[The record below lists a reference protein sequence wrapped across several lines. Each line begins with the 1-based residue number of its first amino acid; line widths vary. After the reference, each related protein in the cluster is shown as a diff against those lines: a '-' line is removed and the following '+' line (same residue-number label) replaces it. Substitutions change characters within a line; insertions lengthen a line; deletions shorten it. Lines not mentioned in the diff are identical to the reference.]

1 MSRRSHAFTLAVL
14 LLTAGLHAA
23 DDAPPEGF
31 RRFLPRGR
39 IPSIDSPEF
48 VPASKAEISPDAW
61 VLGVV
66 MGGQAKAYD
75 LNLLTQHEVVNDR
88 MGNEPIAAVW

>member
-1 MSRRSHAFTLAVL
+1 VTRSPQAVALALVL
-14 LLTAGLHAA
+14 VAASLPAA

-39 IPSIDSPEF
+39 IPAIDSPEF

-66 MGGQAKAYD
+66 MGGQAKAYE

-88 MGNEPIAAVW
+88 MGDQPIAAVW

>member
-1 MSRRSHAFTLAVL
+1 MTRSPQAVALALVL
-14 LLTAGLHAA
+14 VAASLPAA

-39 IPSIDSPEF
+39 IPAIDSPEF

-66 MGGQAKAYD
+66 MGGQAKAYE

-88 MGNEPIAAVW
+88 MGDQPIAAVW